1 MKPFTI
7 NESQEESK
15 IIDQL
20 RKSNHVVA
28 PVGDDSGRLI
38 GLVKLEDIDTLHA
51 EEEIK
56 HNTQVL
62 IMAGGFGKRLRPLTN
77 NIRNQWLKF
86 RINQY

>member
-1 MKPFTI
+1 M
-7 NESQEESK
+7 
-15 IIDQL
+15 L
-20 RKSNHVVA
+20 L

-62 IMAGGFGKRLRPLTN
+62 IMAGGFGKD
-77 NIRNQWLKF
+77 
-86 RINQY
+86 